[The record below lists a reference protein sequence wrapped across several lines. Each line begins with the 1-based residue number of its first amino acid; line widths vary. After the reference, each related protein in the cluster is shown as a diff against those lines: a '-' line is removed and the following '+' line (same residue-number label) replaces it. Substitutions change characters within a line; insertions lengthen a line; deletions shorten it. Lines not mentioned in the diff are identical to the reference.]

1 MGILDDGTVV
11 GIPEKAAPDMVKN
24 FIKVIS
30 NPTLFSPTIYLV
42 PEIIKY
48 DESHT
53 IIHVHIPPSAE
64 VHSFKKVIYDRV
76 DDADVKI
83 TSTSAIA
90 QMYIRKQNIF
100 TEKKIYPYAKM
111 EDLRLDLLPK
121 IRIMAQNHAGGQH
134 PWTTMDDQELL
145 KSAGLYG
152 RDIVTGEEGFNLA
165 AIMLL
170 GKDDVILNVAPTY
183 VTDALVRKVNVD
195 RYDDREIIKT
205 NLIESYS
212 QLLDFGRKNLPDK
225 FFLEP
230 NPKNPLIASF
240 FRNIGYAD
248 QLGSGVRKLFK
259 YSKYYSGKDPLFV
272 EDDVFRI
279 IVPLDDAYSFDYGI
293 EAGSSKVIESNNADK
308 MPINADKM
316 PINAG
321 KTLVNSLS
329 AQQNSIIQFAKE
341 TGSIKSRQVEELLG
355 VKQRR
360 ARRILGELVNMGI
373 LERQG
378 AYKSTVYVLKN

>member
-1 MGILDDGTVV
+1 M
-11 GIPEKAAPDMVKN
+11 
-24 FIKVIS
+24 
-30 NPTLFSPTIYLV
+30 
-42 PEIIKY
+42 
-48 DESHT
+48 
-53 IIHVHIPPSAE
+53 
-64 VHSFKKVIYDRV
+64 
-76 DDADVKI
+76 
-83 TSTSAIA
+83 
-90 QMYIRKQNIF
+90 
-100 TEKKIYPYAKM
+100 
-111 EDLRLDLLPK
+111 
-121 IRIMAQNHAGGQH
+121 
-134 PWTTMDDQELL
+134 
-145 KSAGLYG
+145 
-152 RDIVTGEEGFNLA
+152 
-165 AIMLL
+165 
-170 GKDDVILNVAPTY
+170 
-183 VTDALVRKVNVD
+183 TDALVGKVNVD

-225 FFLEP
+225 FFLEDTVNKSLRNTIVREMISNTLMHREFTSSYTAKFVIEKDRMYVENANRATKEGFITVDNLEP

-293 EAGSSKVIESNNADK
+293 EAGSSKVIEINNADK
-308 MPINADKM
+308 MPINADKT
-316 PINAG
+316 P
-321 KTLVNSLS
+321 VNSLS

>member
-1 MGILDDGTVV
+1 M
-11 GIPEKAAPDMVKN
+11 
-24 FIKVIS
+24 
-30 NPTLFSPTIYLV
+30 
-42 PEIIKY
+42 
-48 DESHT
+48 
-53 IIHVHIPPSAE
+53 
-64 VHSFKKVIYDRV
+64 
-76 DDADVKI
+76 
-83 TSTSAIA
+83 
-90 QMYIRKQNIF
+90 
-100 TEKKIYPYAKM
+100 
-111 EDLRLDLLPK
+111 
-121 IRIMAQNHAGGQH
+121 
-134 PWTTMDDQELL
+134 
-145 KSAGLYG
+145 
-152 RDIVTGEEGFNLA
+152 
-165 AIMLL
+165 
-170 GKDDVILNVAPTY
+170 ILNVAPTY